1 MGAKYDRPFIT
12 HVNDSNGVWG
22 KKVNKAENVTLNHKY
37 LKIEEDILDTWNVF
51 SLIALRFVNTSNDV
65 ECKFVK
71 CTPNLFQLSK
81 WPPKKTY
88 GRSTF
93 GKGAYKKEK
102 TQMHFF
108 N

>member
-51 SLIALRFVNTSNDV
+51 SLVTLRFVNTIESRLKHAGID
-65 ECKFVK
+65 KF
-71 CTPNLFQLSK
+71 
-81 WPPKKTY
+81 
-88 GRSTF
+88 G
-93 GKGAYKKEK
+93 
-102 TQMHFF
+102 HF
-108 N
+108 

>member
-37 LKIEEDILDTWNVF
+37 LKFVEDILDTWNVF
-51 SLIALRFVNTSNDV
+51 SLITLRFVNTSNYL
-65 ECKFVK
+65 KWK
-71 CTPNLFQLSK
+71 CTLNVLQLSI

-88 GRSTF
+88 KRSTF
-93 GKGAYKKEK
+93 GKELTKKEK
-102 TQMHFF
+102 T
-108 N
+108 